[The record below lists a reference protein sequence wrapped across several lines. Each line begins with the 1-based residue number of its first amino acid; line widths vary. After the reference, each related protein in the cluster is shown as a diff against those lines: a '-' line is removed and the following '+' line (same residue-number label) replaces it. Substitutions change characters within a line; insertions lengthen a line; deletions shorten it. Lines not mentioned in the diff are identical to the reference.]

1 MYAAF
6 WNNKLVTAID
16 EAEKVKNALVKKK
29 KNHYFCPH
37 CSQEVQLVVKAGTA
51 YFRHQPGEVNLAG
64 EKDEHARSKNLLKI
78 ALMQAKFSAQTEVT
92 LASGQ
97 LRADVLASPRLAFE
111 VQCAPLSEAEF
122 NHRHLLYRQNG
133 IKDIWLVGKRH
144 YLTREIKKSQLI
156 FFRENKLWHNY
167 YFEINPYQKILR
179 LKFNVQ
185 REPLTNRIQYQS
197 MNFALSKSGLW
208 QLWHFQPQLITYHVD
223 PHAQKRYLQT
233 QIMQKSTKG
242 LRIAA
247 QLYQNHLTI
256 DDLPNWVYERFRPV
270 KSPDN
275 ITLFLHQA

>member
-29 KNHYFCPH
+29 KSHYFCPH

-156 FFRENKLWHNY
+156 FFRENK
-167 YFEINPYQKILR
+167 
-179 LKFNVQ
+179 
-185 REPLTNRIQYQS
+185 
-197 MNFALSKSGLW
+197 
-208 QLWHFQPQLITYHVD
+208 
-223 PHAQKRYLQT
+223 
-233 QIMQKSTKG
+233 
-242 LRIAA
+242 
-247 QLYQNHLTI
+247 
-256 DDLPNWVYERFRPV
+256 
-270 KSPDN
+270 
-275 ITLFLHQA
+275 